1 MKNKNFGVIEVI
13 LILIIV
19 IGLALIFKPVITN
32 LIFGCAEQTK
42 EPEVPEPKEEKITEP
57 VPLVI
62 ETTQWTPHGVFEG
75 TIVISGEGIEDSG
88 YEGIMYIEPDGKYIR
103 ISCTE
108 AVRSRYGEL
117 F

>member
-1 MKNKNFGVIEVI
+1 MKNRLFSA
-13 LILIIV
+13 
-19 IGLALIFKPVITN
+19 LAVLCMSGI
-32 LIFGCAEQTK
+32 IFGCAEQTK
-42 EPEVPEPKEEKITEP
+42 EPEKQVKEP

-62 ETTQWTPHGVFEG
+62 ESTQWTPHGVFKG
-75 TIVISGEGIEDSG
+75 TIVISGEGIEETG

>member
-1 MKNKNFGVIEVI
+1 MKNR
-13 LILIIV
+13 LYSA
-19 IGLALIFKPVITN
+19 LAVLCMSG

-42 EPEVPEPKEEKITEP
+42 APATEP

-62 ETTQWTPHGVFEG
+62 ESAGWTPHGVFEG
-75 TIVISGEGIEDSG
+75 TVVISGEGIEETG

-108 AVRSRYGEL
+108 AVRSWYGEL

>member
-1 MKNKNFGVIEVI
+1 MKNRLSSALTVFCMS
-13 LILIIV
+13 II
-19 IGLALIFKPVITN
+19 
-32 LIFGCAEQTK
+32 IFGCAEQTK
-42 EPEVPEPKEEKITEP
+42 EPEEPQREP

-62 ETTQWTPHGVFEG
+62 ESAGWTPHGVFEG
-75 TIVISGEGIEDSG
+75 TVVISGEGIEESG

>member
-1 MKNKNFGVIEVI
+1 MKNRLCSALAIFCLAVII
-13 LILIIV
+13 S
-19 IGLALIFKPVITN
+19 
-32 LIFGCAEQTK
+32 GCTEQTK
-42 EPEVPEPKEEKITEP
+42 KLEKPAREP

>member
-1 MKNKNFGVIEVI
+1 MRNR
-13 LILIIV
+13 LCSA
-19 IGLALIFKPVITN
+19 LAVLCLTVS
-32 LIFGCAEQTK
+32 LFGCAEQTK
-42 EPEVPEPKEEKITEP
+42 EPEEPAREP

-62 ETTQWTPHGVFEG
+62 ESPEWTPHGVFEG
-75 TIVISGEGIEDSG
+75 TLVISGEGIAETG

>member
-1 MKNKNFGVIEVI
+1 MKNR
-13 LILIIV
+13 LYSA
-19 IGLALIFKPVITN
+19 LAVLCLAWMLT
-32 LIFGCAEQTK
+32 GCAEQTK
-42 EPEVPEPKEEKITEP
+42 ELEEPVKEP

-62 ETTQWTPHGVFEG
+62 EDPEWTPHGVFKG
-75 TIVISGEGIEDSG
+75 TVVISGEGIEETG
-88 YEGIMYIEPDGKYIR
+88 YEGIMYIEPYGEYIR

>member
-1 MKNKNFGVIEVI
+1 MQMKNKLYSIAII
-13 LILIIV
+13 LCMS
-19 IGLALIFKPVITN
+19 GA
-32 LIFGCAEQTK
+32 IFGCAEQTK
-42 EPEVPEPKEEKITEP
+42 EYAAEPEPQEAEITEP

-62 ETTQWTPHGVFEG
+62 ESAGWTPHGVFEG
-75 TIVISGEGIEDSG
+75 TVVISGEGIEETG

>member
-1 MKNKNFGVIEVI
+1 MKRKLFSTSAVLCMFG
-13 LILIIV
+13 LIL
-19 IGLALIFKPVITN
+19 
-32 LIFGCAEQTK
+32 GCTEQTK
-42 EPEVPEPKEEKITEP
+42 EPALESESQEAEIAEPEPLIIESEK
-57 VPLVI
+57 
-62 ETTQWTPHGVFEG
+62 WKPHGVYEG
-75 TIVISGEGIEDSG
+75 TIVISGEGIEETG

>member
-1 MKNKNFGVIEVI
+1 MKNRLYSI
-13 LILIIV
+13 LAILCLV
-19 IGLALIFKPVITN
+19 TAMT
-32 LIFGCAEQTK
+32 GCTEQTK
-42 EPEVPEPKEEKITEP
+42 EPAVESEQQETDSMEPEPLI
-57 VPLVI
+57 I
-62 ETTQWTPHGVFEG
+62 ESGKWKPHGVYEG
-75 TIVISGEGIEDSG
+75 TVVISGDGMEEVS

>member
-1 MKNKNFGVIEVI
+1 MKNKLNENFGVVEVI
-13 LILIIV
+13 LILIV
-19 IGLALIFKPVITN
+19 LIGLALIFKPVITN
-32 LIFGCAEQTK
+32 LLFGCAEQTK
-42 EPEVPEPKEEKITEP
+42 EPEEPVKEP

-62 ETTQWTPHGVFEG
+62 ESTQWTPHGVFEG
-75 TIVISGEGIEDSG
+75 TIVISGDGIGDAG
-88 YEGIMYIEPDGKYIR
+88 YEGIIYIEPDGDKIR

>member
-1 MKNKNFGVIEVI
+1 MRNR
-13 LILIIV
+13 LCS
-19 IGLALIFKPVITN
+19 ITAV
-32 LIFGCAEQTK
+32 LCLTAFLFGCAEQTK
-42 EPEVPEPKEEKITEP
+42 EPEEPAREP

-62 ETTQWTPHGVFEG
+62 ESPEWTPHGVYEG
-75 TIVISGEGIEDSG
+75 IIVISGEGIEDSG